1 MIKERTLYSL
11 RDISVIPC
19 VTTDINSRSECNPY
33 RTRIEGQGEALPI
46 ITAPM
51 SCVLNETNYTEFL
64 EAGVNC
70 IVPRTVDY
78 EIRLKLM
85 ESVFCAFSMRE
96 ATKIYNFDIPENKV
110 YKILID
116 NANGHMK
123 SHIKLGKLMKKKFG
137 DKILIMGGNIA
148 NPNAYLS
155 YEFAGFDYVRAG
167 IGTGNCCFV
176 ANTQITM
183 TTGIQKPI
191 QELQIGD
198 KVKTKDGEGLVTNL
212 IEKTSDDGTLIINNE
227 LECTP
232 NHELFVV
239 NIEDKDKITE
249 DNLNKFGY
257 FIKAKD
263 LDPLKYLLVK
273 LTKELIKIESI
284 EQKDNIVPVYD
295 IEVITSHSYIA
306 NNYVVHNCITSTQT
320 AIHYPLASLI
330 SDICDLRPKDYH
342 CKVIADGG
350 IANYSDIVKCMALG
364 ADYVMCGKLFS
375 KAALKGEDIG
385 TSKMYYGMSTKMAQ
399 KEMGNEKTKT
409 SEGRHEEVTKEYTLS
424 GWCENMHDYMCSA
437 MSYCDSK
444 TLNEFKEKAVCQV
457 ISPNSSRQV
466 NDK

>member
-167 IGTGNCCFV
+167 IGTGNCC
-176 ANTQITM
+176 
-183 TTGIQKPI
+183 
-191 QELQIGD
+191 
-198 KVKTKDGEGLVTNL
+198 
-212 IEKTSDDGTLIINNE
+212 
-227 LECTP
+227 
-232 NHELFVV
+232 
-239 NIEDKDKITE
+239 
-249 DNLNKFGY
+249 
-257 FIKAKD
+257 
-263 LDPLKYLLVK
+263 
-273 LTKELIKIESI
+273 
-284 EQKDNIVPVYD
+284 
-295 IEVITSHSYIA
+295 
-306 NNYVVHNCITSTQT
+306 ITSTQT